1 MDILVD
7 ACPQCV
13 HMFKFCISA
22 LVKHF
27 FSCTCDCA
35 FYKFISGFYTPVWE
49 KKRDISWKHMRRWAG
64 GIQSICPLN

>member
-35 FYKFISGFYTPVWE
+35 FYKFISGFYTPVW
-49 KKRDISWKHMRRWAG
+49 
-64 GIQSICPLN
+64 